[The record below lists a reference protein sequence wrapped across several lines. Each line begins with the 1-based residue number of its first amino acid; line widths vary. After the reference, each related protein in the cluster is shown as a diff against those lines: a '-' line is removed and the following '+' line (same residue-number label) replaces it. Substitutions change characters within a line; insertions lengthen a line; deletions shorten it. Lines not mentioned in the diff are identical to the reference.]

1 VARHPAYHS
10 FISSEVHSHPIVA
23 SAEQVYAFVRQI
35 PTGKVLS
42 YGQVAEACGVPSARQ
57 VGRWMA
63 FAPDDVPWWR
73 VVGADGTLRIQ
84 RRDPM
89 LAQLQ
94 RAHLAS
100 EGVQF
105 DPEGRVLMEQFLW
118 DIP

>member
-1 VARHPAYHS
+1 MSR
-10 FISSEVHSHPIVA
+10 
-23 SAEQVYAFVRQI
+23 AEAVYVFVRQI
-35 PTGKVLS
+35 PKGKVLS

-94 RAHLAS
+94 RAHLES
-100 EGVQF
+100 EGVRF
-105 DPEGRVLMEQFLW
+105 DSDGRVLMGQFQW
-118 DIP
+118 DAAQGQE